1 MILLTGATGTVG
13 RELAAQLLE
22 GNEKIRVLVRD
33 PAKAE
38 HLKGRAEIVQGD
50 LEQADTLAAAMK
62 GADHVFLLTV
72 DQATATDANVIA
84 AAKAAGVAHVVKLS
98 TSFVANDPQTAIG
111 AWHAEK
117 EQLLKDSGLAWTM
130 LRPGGFMSNSLQW
143 VGSIKSQ
150 GTVYSA
156 MGSAKSAPI
165 DPADIAAVAKA
176 ALTKPGHE
184 GKAYELSGGELLTQ
198 AEQVEILSKA
208 IGKPL
213 KTVEVTVAAAVEG
226 MRASRRMPPKLV
238 DAMGEMLETIR
249 AGKLFRPATDTVEKI
264 TGRKPATYESWCLAH
279 RAAFL

>member
-156 MGSAKSAPI
+156 MAP
-165 DPADIAAVAKA
+165 P
-176 ALTKPGHE
+176 
-184 GKAYELSGGELLTQ
+184 
-198 AEQVEILSKA
+198 
-208 IGKPL
+208 
-213 KTVEVTVAAAVEG
+213 
-226 MRASRRMPPKLV
+226 RARPSTPPTSRPWPRPRSPSR
-238 DAMGEMLETIR
+238 GTR
-249 AGKLFRPATDTVEKI
+249 ARPT
-264 TGRKPATYESWCLAH
+264 SS
-279 RAAFL
+279 RAASS